1 MFRSSRLTAEQEA
14 TFLATIGFG
23 SIPEVCEALLMGELN
38 LGEVVSAATQAGL
51 SGTDLAAFVQC
62 IQDVLGIGN

>member
-23 SIPEVCEALLMGELN
+23 SIPEVCEALLARELS
-38 LGEVVSAATQAGL
+38 LGNVVSAAAQAGIT
-51 SGTDLAAFVQC
+51 GATLADFV
-62 IQDVLGIGN
+62 